1 MNYQIHS
8 KIVSEMFFDKKM
20 ISALFLTN
28 NQREFSKKAS
38 SFPCSEKWNLYF
50 KVKKKNNRNSIKI
63 A

>member
-28 NQREFSKKAS
+28 NQREF
-38 SFPCSEKWNLYF
+38 FPKSQFFNSEKWNLYS
-50 KVKKKNNRNSIKI
+50 KVKKRKI
-63 A
+63 IEIQSK